1 MAGAPA
7 VTLRRR
13 ILDYSIAGILLIL
26 PVVLLRSGMKEPHQL
41 NGFDKAVLTISSPLQ
56 AAVSWLVEGA
66 GGIWQ
71 GYFALVD
78 VEEENRE
85 LRDEN
90 EALRAQLAA
99 ARREVADTRQL
110 EDLILLRR
118 RAEAETIGA
127 RVIASSIN
135 PYLRVVRLRL
145 DRGEGEVA
153 VGMPVV
159 NGKGL
164 VGVVERV
171 YGRHVDV
178 QLITDPKAE
187 EVEVIAPKTGAVGS
201 LKGLAR
207 DEAYRCKLRV
217 EKRSGK
223 VQVGD
228 LIVTKNLGAFPGGI
242 NVGTVAELSN
252 VDYTLYQEVEIEPA
266 VDFGSLG
273 RVLIVV
279 SPPPPPDPDGGELA
293 PPTHAHKV
301 GAF

>member
-1 MAGAPA
+1 M
-7 VTLRRR
+7 TLRRR
-13 ILDYSIAGILLIL
+13 ILDYSIAAILLIL
-26 PVVLLRSGMKEPHQL
+26 PVVLLRSHLKEPGQL

-56 AAVSWLVEGA
+56 AAVSWVVEGI
-66 GGIWQ
+66 GGLFQ
-71 GYFALVD
+71 GYVALVD
-78 VEEENRE
+78 VEEEN
-85 LRDEN
+85 DE
-90 EALRAQLAA
+90 LRAQNQRLRAELAA
-99 ARREVADTRQL
+99 ARRELADTRQL
-110 EDLILLRR
+110 EELILLRR

-145 DRGEGEVA
+145 DRGAGEVA

-159 NGKGL
+159 DGKGL
-164 VGVVERV
+164 VGVIERV
-171 YGRHVDV
+171 YGRHADV

-187 EVEVIAPKTGAVGS
+187 DVEVIAPRTGAVGS
-201 LKGLAR
+201 LKGIAR
-207 DEAYRCKLRV
+207 DDAYRCKLRV

-242 NVGTVAELSN
+242 TVGTVAELSD
-252 VDYTLYQEVEIEPA
+252 VDYTLYQEVEVSPA

-273 RVLIVV
+273 RVLVV
-279 SPPPPPDPDGGELA
+279 VAPPPPPDPDGASLEA
-293 PPTHAHKV
+293 SKPAHKV

>member
-1 MAGAPA
+1 MV

-13 ILDYSIAGILLIL
+13 ILDYSLAGILLIL
-26 PVVLLRSGMKEPHQL
+26 PFVLLRSHMKEPDKL

-56 AAVSWLVEGA
+56 AAVSWVVEGVA
-66 GGIWQ
+66 GIFR
-71 GYFALVD
+71 GYVTLVD
-78 VEEENRE
+78 VEDENDE
-85 LRDEN
+85 LRAEN
-90 EALRAQLAA
+90 DRLRAELAA
-99 ARREVADTRQL
+99 ARRELADQKQL

-127 RVIASSIN
+127 RVIAASIN

-145 DRGEGEVA
+145 DRGTGEVA

-164 VGVVERV
+164 VGVVQKV
-171 YGRHVDV
+171 YGGHADV

-201 LKGLAR
+201 LAGLAR
-207 DEAYRCKLRV
+207 DDAYRCKLRV

-228 LIVTKNLGAFPGGI
+228 IIVTKNLGAFPGGI
-242 NVGTVAELSN
+242 NVGVVSGLSDVN
-252 VDYTLYQEVEIEPA
+252 YTLYQEVEVEPA

-273 RVLIVV
+273 RVLVV
-279 SPPPPPDPDGGELA
+279 VAPPPPPDPDGGELA
-293 PPTHAHKV
+293 PSTPAHKV

>member
-1 MAGAPA
+1 M
-7 VTLRRR
+7 TLRRR

-26 PVVLLRSGMKEPHQL
+26 PFVLLRSHMKEPNQL
-41 NGFDKAVLTISSPLQ
+41 SGFDKAVLTISSPLQ
-56 AAVSWLVEGA
+56 AAVSWVIEGVGGLV
-66 GGIWQ
+66 Q
-71 GYFALVD
+71 GYVALVD
-78 VEEENRE
+78 VEEENDE
-85 LRDEN
+85 LRREN
-90 EALRAQLAA
+90 DKLRAQLAA
-99 ARREVADTRQL
+99 ARRELADTRQL

-159 NGKGL
+159 DGKGL

-171 YGRHVDV
+171 YGRHADV
-178 QLITDPKAE
+178 QLVTDPKAE
-187 EVEVIAPKTGAVGS
+187 EVEVIAPRTGAVGS

-207 DEAYRCKLRV
+207 DDAYRCKLLV
-217 EKRSGK
+217 EKRTGTVK
-223 VQVGD
+223 VGD

-242 NVGTVAELSN
+242 NVGVVSALTN
-252 VDYTLYQEVEIEPA
+252 VNYTLYQEVEVEPA

-273 RVLIVV
+273 RVLVV
-279 SPPPPPDPDGGELA
+279 VAPPPPPDPAAGTA
-293 PPTHAHKV
+293 RPSPPAHKV

>member
-1 MAGAPA
+1 M
-7 VTLRRR
+7 TLRRR
-13 ILDYSIAGILLIL
+13 ILDYSLAGILLIL
-26 PVVLLRSGMKEPHQL
+26 PFVLLRSHLKQPGQL
-41 NGFDKAVLTISSPLQ
+41 SGFDKAVLTISSPLQ
-56 AAVSWLVEGA
+56 AAVSWVVEGV
-66 GGIWQ
+66 GGLFQ
-71 GYFALVD
+71 GYVALVD
-78 VEEENRE
+78 VEDENDE
-85 LRDEN
+85 LRAEN
-90 EALRAQLAA
+90 EKLRAELAA
-99 ARREVADTRQL
+99 ARRELSDTHQL

-145 DRGEGEVA
+145 DRGSGEVA

-159 NGKGL
+159 DGKGL

-171 YGRHVDV
+171 YGRHADV

-187 EVEVIAPKTGAVGS
+187 EVEVIAPRTGAVGS
-201 LKGLAR
+201 LKGQAR
-207 DEAYRCKLRV
+207 DDAYRCKLLV

-223 VQVGD
+223 VKVGD

-242 NVGTVAELSN
+242 NVGVVSELSS
-252 VDYTLYQEVEIEPA
+252 VDYTLYQEVEVEPA

-273 RVLIVV
+273 RVLVV
-279 SPPPPPDPDGGELA
+279 VAPPPPPDPAATTELKPSA
-293 PPTHAHKV
+293 PAHKV

>member
-1 MAGAPA
+1 

-13 ILDYSIAGILLIL
+13 ILDYSLAGILLIL
-26 PVVLLRSGMKEPHQL
+26 PVVLLRSHMKEPGQQ
-41 NGFDKAVLTISSPLQ
+41 NGFDKAVLAISSPLQ
-56 AAVSWLVEGA
+56 AAVSWVVEGV
-66 GGIWQ
+66 GGLFQ
-71 GYFALVD
+71 GYVALVD
-78 VEEENRE
+78 VEDENDE
-85 LRDEN
+85 LRADN
-90 EALRAQLAA
+90 DRLRAELAA
-99 ARREVADTRQL
+99 ARRELADTRQL

-127 RVIASSIN
+127 RVIAASIN

-159 NGKGL
+159 DGKGL

-171 YGRHVDV
+171 YGRHADV
-178 QLITDPKAE
+178 QLITDPEAE
-187 EVEVIAPKTGAVGS
+187 EVEVIAPRTGAVGS
-201 LKGLAR
+201 LKGIAR
-207 DEAYRCKLRV
+207 DDAYRCKLLV

-223 VQVGD
+223 VKVGD

-242 NVGTVAELSN
+242 NVGVVSELTN
-252 VDYTLYQEVEIEPA
+252 VDYTLYQEVSVSPA

-273 RVLIVV
+273 RVLVV
-279 SPPPPPDPDGGELA
+279 VAPPPTPDPDAGTEKA
-293 PPTHAHKV
+293 SPPAHKV

>member
-1 MAGAPA
+1 V

-13 ILDYSIAGILLIL
+13 ILDYSLAGILLIL
-26 PVVLLRSGMKEPHQL
+26 PFVLLRSHLKEPGQL

-56 AAVSWLVEGA
+56 AVVSWVVEGV
-66 GGIWQ
+66 GGLFQ
-71 GYFALVD
+71 GYVALVD
-78 VEEENRE
+78 VE
-85 LRDEN
+85 DEN
-90 EALRAQLAA
+90 EELREENEKLRAELAS
-99 ARREVADTRQL
+99 ARRELADTRQL
-110 EDLILLRR
+110 EDLILLRK
-118 RAEAETIGA
+118 RAEAETVGA

-145 DRGEGEVA
+145 DRGQGEVA

-164 VGVVERV
+164 VGVIQRV
-171 YGRHVDV
+171 YGQHADV
-178 QLITDPKAE
+178 QLVTDPDSE
-187 EVEVIAPKTGAVGS
+187 ELEVIAPKSGAVGS
-201 LKGLAR
+201 LKGLSR
-207 DEAYRCKLRV
+207 DDAYRCKLRI

-242 NVGTVAELSN
+242 AVGKVSELTN
-252 VDYTLYQEVEIEPA
+252 VDYTLYQEVEVEPA

-273 RVLIVV
+273 RVLVV
-279 SPPPPPDPDGGELA
+279 VAPPPPPDPSAGEEKTS
-293 PPTHAHKV
+293 PPAHKV